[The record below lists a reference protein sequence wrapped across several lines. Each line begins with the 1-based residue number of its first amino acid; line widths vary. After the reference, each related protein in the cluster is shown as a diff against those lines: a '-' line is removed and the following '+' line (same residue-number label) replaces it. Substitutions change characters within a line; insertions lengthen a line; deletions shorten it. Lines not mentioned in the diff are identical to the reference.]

1 MQLSEILSKPIISLY
16 DGTNEGFV
24 LNACFNKTLQKLKYL
39 IVSGNENAEDEEI
52 YLVDVS
58 NVFDFGQD
66 AIVIKNN
73 GSLEL
78 CSNLDDTY
86 SLNNPINSIAFDTKG
101 TRLGTVRDV
110 ILDDALN
117 TTKFMIN
124 TSEIDFNKLASFSE
138 GTLLF
143 QSENIVNVKKFRP
156 SFKKSNTI
164 NDTPVKILSLPKM
177 EDDKKYTLQEATIQ
191 RLTGNT
197 SLLLGRKLTRQ
208 IQTQN
213 GELIAK
219 KDSRITPKII
229 TTATHHQKLREIALY
244 SE

>member
-16 DGTNEGFV
+16 DGTNEGIV

-39 IVSGNENAEDEEI
+39 IILGNENAENEEL
-52 YLVDVS
+52 YLLDVN

-73 GSLEL
+73 NTLEL
-78 CSNLDDTY
+78 SSNLDNTY
-86 SLNNPINSIAFDTKG
+86 LLNNPINSIAFDTKG
-101 TRLGTVRDV
+101 CRLGSVRDV
-110 ILDDALN
+110 VLDNALN
-117 TTKFMIN
+117 TTKFIFDS
-124 TSEIDFNKLASFSE
+124 SEIDFNRLASFSE
-138 GTLLF
+138 GTLVF
-143 QSENIVNVKKFRP
+143 QGENVVNIKKLRP
-156 SFKKSNTI
+156 SFKKSSATN
-164 NDTPVKILSLPKM
+164 NTPVKILSLPKM
-177 EDDKKYTLQEATIQ
+177 EEDKKYTLQEATIQ

-229 TTATHHQKLREIALY
+229 TTATHHQKLRELALY

>member
-39 IVSGNENAEDEEI
+39 VISGNEDAENEEI
-52 YLVDVS
+52 YLLDVGS
-58 NVFDFGQD
+58 VFDFGQD

-73 GSLEL
+73 GVLEL

-86 SLNNPINSIAFDTKG
+86 SLNNPINSVAFDTKG

-110 ILDDALN
+110 TLDNALN
-117 TTKFMIN
+117 VAYFMVDG
-124 TSEIDFNKLASFSE
+124 EELDFSKLASFSN
-138 GTLLF
+138 GTVIF
-143 QSENIVNVKKFRP
+143 QGENIVNVKKLRP
-156 SFKKSNTI
+156 NFKKSNSI

-177 EDDKKYTLQEATIQ
+177 EEDKKYTLQEATIQ

-219 KDSRITPKII
+219 KDARITPKII
-229 TTATHHQKLREIALY
+229 TTATHHQKLRELALY

>member
-39 IVSGNENAEDEEI
+39 IILGNENAENEELYLLDTSNI
-52 YLVDVS
+52 Y
-58 NVFDFGQD
+58 DFGQD

-73 GSLEL
+73 GALEL

-86 SLNNPINSIAFDTKG
+86 LLNNPINSIAFDTKG
-101 TRLGTVRDV
+101 TCLGNVRDV
-110 ILDDALN
+110 ILDNALN
-117 TTKFMIN
+117 VTKFI
-124 TSEIDFNKLASFSE
+124 IDSNEMTFDRLASFSN
-138 GTLLF
+138 GTLMF
-143 QSENIVNVKKFRP
+143 QSDNIVNIKKFRP
-156 SFKKSNTI
+156 SFKKTNSTSNS
-164 NDTPVKILSLPKM
+164 PVKILSLPKI
-177 EDDKKYTLQEATIQ
+177 EEDKKYTLQEATIQ

-219 KDSRITPKII
+219 KDARITPKII
-229 TTATHHQKLREIALY
+229 TTATHHQKLRELALY